1 MIIKYLNY
9 KIKLFTKELESDK
22 FFELKDLENFL
33 NLFMELSDHF
43 DEFETM
49 FLYNNR
55 DLFRRVVLK
64 YNVLSKDETELFIS
78 FLRELVNKSPSF
90 TSSNYKF
97 IMNVLDKVK
106 KSEYDLYENYEK
118 LSNELTLFEKQN
130 EDMKLLKVWF
140 EDIKSDVENKKV
152 ITDESFIDFICDD
165 KLVDKTFKIKL
176 ISEIEKYNK
185 ACFKSYVP
193 LSLEKVKEILSRY
206 GYDVKDNNYL
216 TIISANYTL
225 VALTE
230 ILNTIRQLKLNFN
243 NDVLAKI
250 LINGTSKNTI
260 KNAYDKIINDNKY
273 NLNATLKIYNF
284 WIDKIVPINHR
295 NKISSSLIP
304 KDSSPSSINNDY
316 DDNYELNSDEMFRT
330 SEYLKKY
337 DFYNSTFDGMK
348 SILKIPVEK
357 LMKRENVL
365 NLYGISVKDIKGSM
379 TLFSPNI
386 ITMLDQFIELDL
398 KDYILEH
405 LSTLSSLKSL
415 PVVIFKKK
423 NEGKEYITSK
433 GLDPSVKEE
442 IGEYKAIV
450 KSVGLQDARVENRK
464 EYDDIVSVNGSDKIV
479 PMIYQVPI
487 IKHLEENYRIN
498 ELQYKIGRFVFSR
511 KKVLRIASSLV
522 LNNEITYDEF
532 LYIMTYKTLLNEYDV
547 DEIEDTLKHVYTAFK
562 NYVN

>member
-97 IMNVLDKVK
+97 VMNVLDKVK

-118 LSNELTLFEKQN
+118 LSNGLTLFEKQN

-165 KLVDKTFKIKL
+165 KLVDKAFKIKL

-185 ACFKSYVP
+185 DCFKSYVP
-193 LSLEKVKEILSRY
+193 LSLEKVKEILNRY
-206 GYDVKDNNYL
+206 GFDIKDNNFL
-216 TIISANYTL
+216 TIISANYIL
-225 VALTE
+225 GALTE

-260 KNAYDKIINDNKY
+260 KNAYDKIINDNRY

-304 KDSSPSSINNDY
+304 KDSSSSSINNDY

-357 LMKRENVL
+357 LMKRENEL
-365 NLYGISVKDIKGSM
+365 SLYGISVKDIKGSM

-442 IGEYKAIV
+442 VGEYKAIV

-464 EYDDIVSVNGSDKIV
+464 EYDDILSVNGSDKIV
-479 PMIYQVPI
+479 PMIYRVPI

-562 NYVN
+562 SYIN